1 MLVLSRK
8 VGQEVIIAGTIKVTV
23 SRISGSRVAIGIEA
37 PDSMRIVRGE
47 LAPFDSKLIDQD
59 ELADR
64 DQLADRDEMA
74 GQVDWI
80 RDWSSNR
87 RLGTS
92 LP

>member
-8 VGQEVIIAGTIKVTV
+8 VGQEVIIAGTIKVTI
-23 SRISGSRVAIGIEA
+23 SRISGSRVAIGVDA

-59 ELADR
+59 ELAGR
-64 DQLADRDEMA
+64 DDLA
-74 GQVDWI
+74 GQVDWM
-80 RDWSSNR
+80 RDWSGNR